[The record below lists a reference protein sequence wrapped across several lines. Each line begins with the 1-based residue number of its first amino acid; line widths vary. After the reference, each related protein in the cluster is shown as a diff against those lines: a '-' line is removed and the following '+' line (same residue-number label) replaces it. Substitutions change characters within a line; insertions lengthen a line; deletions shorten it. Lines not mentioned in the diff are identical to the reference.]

1 VYEVI
6 QPLDNANT
14 PPEELKPL
22 LHLLPHGGYITN
34 QNIRETLGLDRKAD
48 LRFAERMVSLGW
60 LEQEGEG
67 CVAEM
72 LIKAAHVTMYTAKKK
87 HFNYKYYRR
96 PWRI

>member
-1 VYEVI
+1 MYEVI

-22 LHLLPHGGYITN
+22 LNLLQHRGYITN
-34 QNIRETLGLDRKAD
+34 QNIRETLGLDRKAA

-67 CVAEM
+67 RDAEI
-72 LIKAAHVTMYTAKKK
+72 LLKAAHVAMYTAKKK
-87 HFNYKYYRR
+87 RNNYKYYRG
-96 PWRI
+96 P